1 MTEKDI
7 FNEMLIHFAKIDEA
21 DAGKRALNVVEQC
34 SLFYD
39 RETTISNFAD
49 AVNSRYT
56 KIRAYKLA
64 TPFGEAFI
72 VTSREVWR
80 ETRDYIK
87 SGGIANAIIST
98 EVL

>member
-7 FNEMLIHFAKIDEA
+7 FNEMLIHFAKTDEA

-39 RETTISNFAD
+39 RETAVSDFAD
-49 AVNSRYT
+49 EINARYT
-56 KIRAYKLA
+56 KIRAHKLM
-64 TPFGEAFI
+64 TPFGNIFVIAG
-72 VTSREVWR
+72 RENLR

-87 SGGIANAIIST
+87 NGGLANAIIST